1 MFGGI
6 KMTLQPPKKR
16 TLVEQIVSQL
26 ERLIEEGIWP
36 VGERI
41 PAEPELVKELGVSRN
56 TVREAIHAL
65 IHAGMLRTRQ
75 GDGTYVCSAS
85 SLTPVL
91 ARRLERSKLSET
103 LEVRAALEQEG
114 ARLAALRRTP
124 DDITQIKA
132 AYEDCRK
139 AEEEG
144 NIACYIRS
152 DYIFHKEIIA
162 AAHNSI
168 LSDLYDSISE
178 AVEQVLT
185 YGSGSLD
192 LIRKHSVLNGRLV
205 AAIIAQDGAE
215 SMGVVRTYIDATHE
229 MLLEDREGG
238 NELHH
243 E

>member
-1 MFGGI
+1 MA
-6 KMTLQPPKKR
+6 LQRPTKR

-26 ERLIEEGIWP
+26 EQLIENGTWP

-56 TVREAIHAL
+56 TIREAVHAL

-75 GDGTYVCSAS
+75 GDGTYVCSSS
-85 SLTPVL
+85 SLTPIL

-103 LEVRAALEQEG
+103 LEVRSALEQEG
-114 ARLAALRRTP
+114 ARLAALRRTVE
-124 DDITQIKA
+124 DITRIQSA
-132 AYEDCRK
+132 NDDRRK
-139 AEEEG
+139 AIEAEDTEAS
-144 NIACYIRS
+144 IHA
-152 DYIFHKEIIA
+152 DYLFHREIIN

-178 AVEQVLT
+178 AVQQVVT
-185 YGSGSLD
+185 YGSSHLALTRLHTEYNER
-192 LIRKHSVLNGRLV
+192 LIQ
-205 AAIIAQDGAE
+205 AIIAQDETGSAD
-215 SMGVVRTYIDATHE
+215 SVRAYIEASRE
-229 MLLEDREGG
+229 MLQKDIQGG

>member
-1 MFGGI
+1 
-6 KMTLQPPKKR
+6 MTLQRPTKR

-26 ERLIEEGIWP
+26 EQLIENGTWP

-56 TVREAIHAL
+56 TIREAVHAL

-75 GDGTYVCSAS
+75 GDGTYVCSSS

-103 LEVRAALEQEG
+103 LEVRSALEQEG
-114 ARLAALRRTP
+114 ARLAALRRTAE
-124 DDITQIKA
+124 DIERIQS
-132 AYEDCRK
+132 AYVDYRK

-144 NIACYIRS
+144 DIEAFTRV
-152 DYIFHKEIIA
+152 DYAFHKEIIN

-178 AVEQVLT
+178 AVQQVVI
-185 YGSGSLD
+185 YGSGHLALTRLHAEFNER
-192 LIRKHSVLNGRLV
+192 LIQ
-205 AAIIAQDGAE
+205 AIIAQDEAGSAD
-215 SMGVVRTYIDATHE
+215 SVRAYIDASRE
-229 MLLEDREGG
+229 MLLKDIQGG

>member
-1 MFGGI
+1 
-6 KMTLQPPKKR
+6 MTLQRPTKR
-16 TLVEQIVSQL
+16 TLVEQIVAQL
-26 ERLIEEGIWP
+26 EQLIENGTWP

-56 TVREAIHAL
+56 TIREAIHAL

-91 ARRLERSKLSET
+91 TRRLERSKLSET
-103 LEVRAALEQEG
+103 LEVRSALEQEG

-124 DDITQIKA
+124 EDIARIRA
-132 AYEDCRK
+132 AYEECIRSEAKGDF
-139 AEEEG
+139 EG
-144 NIACYIRS
+144 YIRA
-152 DYIFHKEIIA
+152 DYDFHREIIA

-178 AVEQVLT
+178 AVQQVLT
-185 YGSGSLD
+185 YSSSHLCLLELHSEYNAR
-192 LIRKHSVLNGRLV
+192 LIESIV
-205 AAIIAQDGAE
+205 AQSEARSADA
-215 SMGVVRTYIDATHE
+215 VRDYIDASRSI
-229 MLLEDREGG
+229 LLKDTQGG
-238 NELHH
+238 NEQHH

>member
-1 MFGGI
+1 
-6 KMTLQPPKKR
+6 MTLQRPTKR

-26 ERLIEEGIWP
+26 EQLIENGTWP

-56 TVREAIHAL
+56 TIREAVHAL

-75 GDGTYVCSAS
+75 GDGTYVCSSS

-103 LEVRAALEQEG
+103 LEVRSALEQEG
-114 ARLAALRRTP
+114 ARLAALRRTAE
-124 DDITQIKA
+124 DIERIQS
-132 AYEDCRK
+132 AYVDYRK

-144 NIACYIRS
+144 DIEAFTRV
-152 DYIFHKEIIA
+152 DYAFHKEIIN

-178 AVEQVLT
+178 AVQQVVS
-185 YGSGSLD
+185 YGSGHLTLTRLHAEFNER
-192 LIRKHSVLNGRLV
+192 LIQ
-205 AAIIAQDGAE
+205 AIIAQDEAGSAD
-215 SMGVVRTYIDATHE
+215 SVRAYIDASRE
-229 MLLEDREGG
+229 MLLKDIQGG